1 MISLIQ
7 SIKYFFS
14 FTCVSYLTFENSCE
28 FCVIRA
34 GMATKKL
41 MKLQLNLILNK
52 LSISVLPTWFTQ
64 ELDYKAKFTTLTV
77 LKISSNSWVLKSW
90 HICWTHLIWNEK
102 SIIFI
107 SNRSNLASYHGRHYV
122 NLFYLLHW
130 YDPYDCLW
138 GPHWKLP
145 WQVWLPHQILLLL
158 W

>member
-77 LKISSNSWVLKSW
+77 LKISSNSWVLKS
-90 HICWTHLIWNEK
+90 
-102 SIIFI
+102 
-107 SNRSNLASYHGRHYV
+107 
-122 NLFYLLHW
+122 
-130 YDPYDCLW
+130 
-138 GPHWKLP
+138 
-145 WQVWLPHQILLLL
+145 
-158 W
+158 